1 MRSCSV
7 SVTQVWEKKVKVIYL
22 QRNPKDTWVSLY
34 NHAKGTRSPV
44 GYDGTWDQFFDLL
57 ISFGCESVSN

>member
-1 MRSCSV
+1 MRPCSV

-34 NHAKGTRSPV
+34 NHAHGHKGSV
-44 GYDGTWDQFFDLL
+44 GYDGTWDQFFDLF

>member
-34 NHAKGTRSPV
+34 NHAKGTRSPIDY
-44 GYDGTWDQFFDLL
+44 GGTWDQFFDLL
-57 ISFGCESVSN
+57 ISFGCESVSI

>member
-1 MRSCSV
+1 M
-7 SVTQVWEKKVKVIYL
+7 WEKKVKVIYL

-34 NHAKGTRSPV
+34 NHAKGTKSPV

-57 ISFGCESVSN
+57 ISFGCESVSI